1 MTKFMARAIMSGP
14 TLKIR
19 LKLTQTMLDKVM
31 LEVDESGALDRMEE
45 GYCSRHLTLMG

>member
-1 MTKFMARAIMSGP
+1 MTKFMARVIMSRP

-31 LEVDESGALDRMEE
+31 LEVDESGALDRTEE
-45 GYCSRHLTLMG
+45 GYRSRHLALVG